1 MKIFYYQP
9 LVTTIAANGSERL
22 GAQATTKYWA
32 EDNPTMKIEI
42 TQSGKTII
50 EVQEKLKKFLSH
62 ENYETVELPCEYY
75 LCSKA
80 VIDFFKPF
88 EVSKPI
94 TSGYDWDKEE
104 DLTYVAWINF
114 AEVDTYY
121 NSEFVSASDLQNF
134 SCWECIEGNIEVDKI
149 SISKAKKNG
158 FYVEMEN
165 KVGLTLDKN
174 RAMII
179 RNMADSRNI
188 TPVELIN
195 LIYK

>member
-1 MKIFYYQP
+1 MK
-9 LVTTIAANGSERL
+9 TIAANRSERL

-32 EDNPTMKIEI
+32 EDNPAMKIEI
-42 TQSGKTII
+42 TQNGKTII
-50 EVQEKLKKFLSH
+50 EAQEKLKIFLSH
-62 ENYETVELPCEYY
+62 GKYEIVELPCEYY

-94 TSGYDWDKEE
+94 ISGYDWDK
-104 DLTYVAWINF
+104 DDSYFVAWLNF
-114 AEVDTYY
+114 VEVDTYY
-121 NSEFVSASDLQNF
+121 NSEFISASDLQDF
-134 SCWECIEGNIEVDKI
+134 SCWECVEGTMEVDKI
-149 SISKAKKNG
+149 SLSKARKNG

-174 RAMII
+174 RAMVI
-179 RNMADSRNI
+179 RNMADYRSI
-188 TPVELIN
+188 TSVELIN